1 MGSAEKKQR
10 KKKPNLKKRKNSQLS
25 ETGMFFCLDFS
36 LLSSLFSFDYNSRKC
51 WFFFRFLKL
60 IESYLGLFCFDFLN
74 IKICSFLGFSL
85 LAFMVST
92 LSSLLFFL
100 FWEKEKK
107 NSFGAFGYGAEKL
120 SIDLTSQSK

>member
-1 MGSAEKKQR
+1 M
-10 KKKPNLKKRKNSQLS
+10 LI
-25 ETGMFFCLDFS
+25 FFL
-36 LLSSLFSFDYNSRKC
+36 
-51 WFFFRFLKL
+51 FLKL

-100 FWEKEKK
+100 FEKRKK
-107 NSFGAFGYGAEKL
+107 KVPLVHLDMGLKSL
-120 SIDLTSQSK
+120 V